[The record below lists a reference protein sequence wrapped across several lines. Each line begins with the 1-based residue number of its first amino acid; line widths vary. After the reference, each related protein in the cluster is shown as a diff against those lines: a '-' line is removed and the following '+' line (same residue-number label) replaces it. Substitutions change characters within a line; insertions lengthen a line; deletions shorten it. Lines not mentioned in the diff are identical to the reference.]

1 MSFLFMK
8 ANMASQTLSSLMEE
22 NRMMNSEMNRLEDLL
37 SQARAERDDIGIK
50 YQAVSDRV
58 STILTFI
65 ILSMGLPLMKGLCLL
80 LKLVHI

>member
-1 MSFLFMK
+1 MCIAANFFKLSFFLFMK

-58 STILTFI
+58 STILT
-65 ILSMGLPLMKGLCLL
+65 SGHRCSVM
-80 LKLVHI
+80 

>member
-1 MSFLFMK
+1 
-8 ANMASQTLSSLMEE
+8 MASQTLSSLMEE

-58 STILTFI
+58 STILTSGHRCSVMKYTCEYSQ
-65 ILSMGLPLMKGLCLL
+65 LYLYCHPLCT
-80 LKLVHI
+80 

>member
-1 MSFLFMK
+1 
-8 ANMASQTLSSLMEE
+8 MATSQTLSSMMEE

-58 STILTFI
+58 SVTSNNRC
-65 ILSMGLPLMKGLCLL
+65 LSTGN
-80 LKLVHI
+80 

>member
-1 MSFLFMK
+1 
-8 ANMASQTLSSLMEE
+8 MASQTLSSLMEE

-58 STILTFI
+58 STILTSGHRCYVIKEFE
-65 ILSMGLPLMKGLCLL
+65 SYLPCLTRFC
-80 LKLVHI
+80 K